1 MATENPAPE
10 AATPGDAPDFQA
22 FVGKK
27 IAAGICGIL
36 LGSLGIHKFILG
48 FNTAGIIMLIAS
60 LACGV
65 LGACL
70 VFPLLGNMAMG
81 VIGIIEGI
89 MYLTKS
95 DEDFYQ
101 TYAVQR
107 REWF

>member
-1 MATENPAPE
+1 MASENPTPE
-10 AATPGDAPDFQA
+10 TAAADAPDFQS

-48 FNTAGIIMLIAS
+48 FTTPGIIMLLTTI
-60 LACGV
+60 ACGV

-70 VFPLLGNMAMG
+70 IFPFLGSMAMG
-81 VIGIIEGI
+81 VIGIVEGI

-95 DEDFYQ
+95 DQEFYD
-101 TYAVQR
+101 TYAIR
-107 REWF
+107 KKEWF